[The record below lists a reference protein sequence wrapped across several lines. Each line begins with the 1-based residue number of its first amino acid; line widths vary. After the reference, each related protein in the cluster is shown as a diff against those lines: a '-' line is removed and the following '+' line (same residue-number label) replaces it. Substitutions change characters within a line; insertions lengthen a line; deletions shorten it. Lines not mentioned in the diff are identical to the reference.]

1 MVEIEFEDRD
11 GIGLITL
18 ARPDRLNVVGWQM
31 LAELGELYRR
41 CDADPA
47 VRAVVVTGSGD
58 AFCAGADLS
67 QGDAFA
73 ANATGD
79 FSSCPLAMQAWDVRK
94 PVIAACNG
102 HAIGVG
108 LGIALQ
114 CDMRIVA
121 REAKYGLLQNRRG
134 VVADFGV
141 EWILPRLV
149 GIERAFELLV
159 RGVRI
164 DGQQAHDW
172 KLAAY
177 VTKADA
183 VVDCALEIAMDMARN
198 CSPLVMAMHKRLLWR
213 GLDMGRDAFLALE
226 TQSLHHSMRQPDALE
241 GGVAWVEKRAP
252 HWDEDW
258 YARWPGFL

>member
-1 MVEIEFEDRD
+1 MAEIVFENRD

-31 LAELGELYRR
+31 LGELGELYRR
-41 CDADPA
+41 CDADA
-47 VRAVVVTGSGD
+47 SVRVVVISGSGD

-79 FSSCPLAMQAWDVRK
+79 FSSCPLAMQAWEVRK

-114 CDMRIVA
+114 CDMRVVA
-121 REAKYGLLQNRRG
+121 RQAKYGLLQNRRG
-134 VVADFGV
+134 IVADFGV
-141 EWILPRLV
+141 EWLLPRLV
-149 GIERAFELLV
+149 GFERAFEVLV
-159 RGVRI
+159 RGIRV
-164 DGQQAHDW
+164 DGQTAHDW
-172 KLAAY
+172 GLAAY
-177 VTKADA
+177 VADTDA
-183 VVDCALEIAMDMARN
+183 VLDCALEIATDMVRN

-213 GLDMGRDAFLALE
+213 GLELSRDAFVGLE
-226 TQSLHHSMRQPDALE
+226 TQALHHSMRQPDALE
-241 GGVAWVEKRAP
+241 GGMAWVEKRP
-252 HWDEDW
+252 PRWDEDW
-258 YARWPGFL
+258 TRRWPDFL